1 MDFNEIMRMC
11 REKAGFSQREAAER
25 LGITKSTYSRYENGE
40 SCMSVDDLRKFIN
53 LYGID
58 LNDVFKEEFP
68 IVRTILYPK
77 ELLDN
82 CEEVMKETSAFS
94 NDWNENRKNFNL
106 LRLALKPLL
115 KIRDTAFDFSETDFR
130 DISVGTITK
139 EVKVDIRGEEI
150 ISRCLKLQAE
160 YCKILFGE

>member
-1 MDFNEIMRMC
+1 MDFKEVMRTC
-11 REKAGFSQREAAER
+11 REKAGFSQREAAEH

-40 SCMSVDDLRKFIN
+40 SCMSVDDFRRFIN
-53 LYGID
+53 LYGLD
-58 LNDVFKEEFP
+58 ANDVFKEENP

-82 CEEVMKETSAFS
+82 CEEVMKETSVFS
-94 NDWNENRKNFNL
+94 NDWNENRKNFNR
-106 LRLALKPLL
+106 LRLTVKPLL
-115 KIRDTAFDFSETDFR
+115 KIRDAVFDFPETDFC
-130 DISVGTITK
+130 DIPDGIITK